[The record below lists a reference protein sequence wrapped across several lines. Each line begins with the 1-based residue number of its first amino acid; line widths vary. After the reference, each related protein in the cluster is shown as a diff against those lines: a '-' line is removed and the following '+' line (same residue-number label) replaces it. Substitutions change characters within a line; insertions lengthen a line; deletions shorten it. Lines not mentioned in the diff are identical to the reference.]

1 MHTASRRWGKGF
13 GILDGRSV
21 RFDAPAPMDW
31 SADGVAATYAC
42 GPVEL
47 TVTRHI
53 AADWSERYDLHNI
66 SGRMVAVGSLGISTP
81 WRDVYE
87 SCRDSLDRAVYAH
100 VWTGGADSWAWV
112 VPMDGS
118 APGLGLRLTAG
129 ELWAYSVESRDQF
142 TGSNV
147 RGHLYLHLTDRH
159 RSPHAFGAQPQ
170 VTLPPD
176 GRYRLAW
183 SLGWHRLWP
192 TSTARVTDGSGRS
205 GWRPRSARRSTWGSP
220 PESPPMRT
228 FPCGPVSRD

>member
-100 VWTGGADSWAWV
+100 VWTGGADSWVWV
-112 VPMDGS
+112 VSMDGS

-129 ELWAYSVESRDQF
+129 QLWAYSV
-142 TGSNV
+142 GGV
-147 RGHLYLHLTDRH
+147 AGPVH
-159 RSPHAFGAQPQ
+159 RQQ
-170 VTLPPD
+170 
-176 GRYRLAW
+176 
-183 SLGWHRLWP
+183 
-192 TSTARVTDGSGRS
+192 
-205 GWRPRSARRSTWGSP
+205 RPRSSLPTPHRPPPVAARVRRPTAGHTASRRPLPAGLVPRLAPSLADFHRARDRWVRSERVAAEPGAHRRSHRRCEPSP
-220 PESPPMRT
+220 A
-228 FPCGPVSRD
+228 GQ